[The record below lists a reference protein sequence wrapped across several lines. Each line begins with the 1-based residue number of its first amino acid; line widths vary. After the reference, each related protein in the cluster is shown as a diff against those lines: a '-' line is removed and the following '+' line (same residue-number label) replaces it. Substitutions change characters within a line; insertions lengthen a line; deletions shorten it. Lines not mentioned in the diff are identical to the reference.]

1 MREASNRALSGV
13 PQDVLL
19 VVLVLSVAV
28 AGFGLGMLSERQMN
42 AEKGSGFWI
51 EQVASSSPAVLGAA
65 VAGATASAI
74 ATKAS
79 EGTAESISAP
89 MAVGKYVAS
98 KNGTKYYLPT
108 CSGAKRIKDENK
120 VWFATVEEARA
131 SGRTPSSACK
141 GI

>member
-1 MREASNRALSGV
+1 MREASNRALSSV

-28 AGFGLGMLSERQMN
+28 AGFGLGMLSERQMS
-42 AEKGSGFWI
+42 AEKRSGFWI

-65 VAGATASAI
+65 VAGATA
-74 ATKAS
+74 TKVS
-79 EGTAESISAP
+79 GVTAESISAP
-89 MAVGKYVAS
+89 LAVGKYVAS

-120 VWFATVEEARA
+120 VWFATVEEAKA

-141 GI
+141 EL